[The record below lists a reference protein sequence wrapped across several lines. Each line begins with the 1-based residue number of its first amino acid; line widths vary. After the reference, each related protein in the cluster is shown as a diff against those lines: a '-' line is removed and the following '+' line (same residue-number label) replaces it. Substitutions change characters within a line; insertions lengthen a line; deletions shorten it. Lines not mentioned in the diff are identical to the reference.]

1 MTEPPAAPVGAAPR
15 YEPLVKIASGGMATV
30 FVGALRGPLGF
41 QQLVAIKRPHEHL
54 LEDPKFREAMLA
66 EARVASRIHHANV
79 VDVRDLEVV
88 GESIQLI
95 MDYVEGAALGQL
107 IVIAAR
113 TGALIP
119 AGIAVRIVLDACAG
133 LHAVHELADG
143 EGAPLELVH
152 RDISPQNIL
161 VGLDGVARVT
171 DFGVAKEAES
181 TGTPTTQGTLKG
193 KLGYLAPEYVRGGRI
208 DRRIDVFAM
217 GVVLWEAL
225 THRRLFRG
233 ANEGDTL
240 DRVLHEEA
248 PRVSGVADGLGEALD
263 PVVAK
268 ALAKRPEERF
278 QSALD
283 LSCALEEAAR
293 SAGVLAGHADVARML
308 REAVGEELEQR
319 RQVVRER
326 LAASASVSV
335 AGAASGGA
343 SAPPLASGSTSAPMA
358 QTPSA
363 SMVRRTMGRVPRW
376 IAALMIAA
384 MIAAAGVARM
394 VWNARSPEGPA
405 PAIVALETAREPATQ
420 EPASTADAAAP
431 PPATAAPPGSG
442 SAGPSPEEPASARS
456 AAIQAGPPAARTS
469 ASTARR
475 AGPKP
480 LPPNPYTR

>member
-1 MTEPPAAPVGAAPR
+1 VIEPPPPAPVGPAPR

-119 AGIAVRIVLDACAG
+119 AAIAVRIALDACAG
-133 LHAVHELADG
+133 LHAVHELTDG
-143 EGAPLELVH
+143 EGAPLDLVH

-181 TGTPTTQGTLKG
+181 PGTPTAQGTLKG
-193 KLGYLAPEYVRGGRI
+193 KLGYLAPEYVRGGRV

-248 PRVSGVADGLGEALD
+248 PPVSGVAEGLGGALD

-278 QSALD
+278 QSALE

-293 SAGVLAGHADVARML
+293 SAGLQAGHADVARLL

-319 RQVVRER
+319 RLVVRER
-326 LAASASVSV
+326 LAASAS
-335 AGAASGGA
+335 A
-343 SAPPLASGSTSAPMA
+343 SAGLLATVETGTPAAPAQATSAN
-358 QTPSA
+358 
-363 SMVRRTMGRVPRW
+363 MVRRTMGRVPRW
-376 IAALMIAA
+376 AAALMIAG
-384 MIAAAGVARM
+384 MIAAIGGAARM
-394 VWNARSPEGPA
+394 VWLAQSTQGPEPGPV
-405 PAIVALETAREPATQ
+405 ILEAAREHAAQ
-420 EPASTADAAAP
+420 EPAFTAEAAP
-431 PPATAAPPGSG
+431 SPQAIAAPPGSA
-442 SAGPSPEEPASARS
+442 SARSSQEEPASARS
-456 AAIQAGPPAARTS
+456 AAAQPGPPATRAS
-469 ASTARR
+469 ASGTRR
-475 AGPKP
+475 AGAKP